1 MAICIK
7 KEAER
12 DCFGLKEMNS
22 QREHVQ
28 TGDLGGVSGGGY
40 DLINIYSCMKFLN
53 NKIKNK
59 YNHSLIRFS

>member
-1 MAICIK
+1 MYGNLYK
-7 KEAER
+7 KEADR

-28 TGDLGGVSGGGY
+28 TGDLGEVSGGGY

-53 NKIKNK
+53 NKIK
-59 YNHSLIRFS
+59 